1 MSKNQLVYDVNDKP
15 AFGKNLVFAFQQV
28 LAIMAATIAVPTII
42 GLPTQIPA
50 AILGAGL
57 GTIVYLLFTKFKSP
71 VIISSSFAFLS
82 SLSTA
87 LCFGYCG
94 IILGGI
100 LAGLVYV
107 VLALIIKFAGSKW
120 VSKLMPPVII
130 GPTVALIGLSLAGS
144 AMGDIVKASGLKEV
158 AGEWVAVTNGS
169 YNLVALL
176 CGLVTLITICIC
188 STQKRFKMGRLIP
201 FIIGIGAGYAV
212 ASFFSIFGYACN
224 VEYLQIVNWKPL
236 VANFA
241 ALGDST
247 ASVGAKFQ
255 SFLNYPDFALIEAIK
270 ELVTGNVSE
279 AVKIAVSAATDG
291 KVTASTLTWAGV
303 GEVALA
309 FIPVALVVFAE
320 HIADHKNLGSIIGRD
335 LVEGEPG
342 LCRTLLGDGV
352 GSMAGTVFGICPNTT
367 YGESVG
373 CVAITKNASVSTIF
387 LAAIMCI
394 VLSFISPLMALLRT
408 IPACVMG
415 GVCLTLYGFIAV
427 SGLKMF
433 KDINLGDNKNLFTVS
448 TILIA
453 GIGGLSIKIPYK
465 ILSSDLIGQ
474 TIKDGAIVDVVLSPA
489 GTVDKT
495 ITITSIATAL
505 VLGIIVHAIIN
516 AIEKKQGGDGNEE
529 EVKEEPQSLITGA
542 VAPNATFEVGV
553 DVVKAAEEKAREEE
567 VVEELRE
574 EEKAIE
580 NAESS
585 DKE

>member
-107 VLALIIKFAGSKW
+107 VLAIIIKFAGSKW

-158 AGEWVAVTNGS
+158 AGELVSVTNGS

-224 VEYLQIVNWKPL
+224 VEYLQIVNWKPI
-236 VANFA
+236 VENFA

-279 AVKIAVSAATDG
+279 AVNTATKG
-291 KVTASTLTWAGV
+291 VATTLTWAGV

-453 GIGGLSIKIPYK
+453 GIGGLSIKIPYA
-465 ILSSDLIGQ
+465 LAGD
-474 TIKDGAIVDVVLSPA
+474 
-489 GTVDKT
+489 GTVTKT

-580 NAESS
+580 TAESS

>member
-87 LCFGYCG
+87 LAFGYCG

-158 AGEWVAVTNGS
+158 AGELVSVTNGS

-236 VANFA
+236 VDNFA

-255 SFLNYPDFALIEAIK
+255 SFLNYPDFALIEAIR
-270 ELVTGNVSE
+270 ELVTGNVND
-279 AVKIAVSAATDG
+279 AVKAATKG
-291 KVTASTLTWAGV
+291 VATTLTWAGV

-453 GIGGLSIKIPYK
+453 GIGGLSIKIPYA
-465 ILSSDLIGQ
+465 LAGD
-474 TIKDGAIVDVVLSPA
+474 
-489 GTVDKT
+489 GTVTKT

-529 EVKEEPQSLITGA
+529 FAKEEPQSLITGA
-542 VAPNATFEVGV
+542 VAPNATFDVGV
-553 DVVKAAEEKAREEE
+553 DVVKAAEEKEREEE

-574 EEKAIE
+574 EEKAE
-580 NAESS
+580 EQFESS
-585 DKE
+585 NKE

>member
-1 MSKNQLVYDVNDKP
+1 MNNQLVYDVNDRP
-15 AFGKNLVFAFQQV
+15 PFGKMLIYAFQQV

-50 AILGAGL
+50 AILGAGI

-87 LCFGYCG
+87 IAFGYCG
-94 IILGGI
+94 IILGAI

-107 VLALIIKFAGSKW
+107 VLALIIKFVGSKW

-144 AMGDIVKASGLKEV
+144 AMGDIVKASGATV
-158 AGEWVAVTNGS
+158 NAS

-188 STQKRFKMGRLIP
+188 STQKKFKMGRLIP
-201 FIIGIGAGYAV
+201 FIIGIGTGYAV
-212 ASFFSIFGYACN
+212 ASFFSIFGYCFD
-224 VEYLQIVNWKPL
+224 VEYLKIVNWKPL
-236 VANFA
+236 VENFVKD
-241 ALGDST
+241 GSCTGVT
-247 ASVGAKFQ
+247 A
-255 SFLNYPDFALIEAIK
+255 FLNYPDFCLIEAIK
-270 ELVTGNVSE
+270 ELVNGNVSE
-279 AVKIAVSAATDG
+279 AIL
-291 KVTASTLTWAGV
+291 TASNGTATTITWAGV
-303 GEVALA
+303 GEIMLA

-335 LVEGEPG
+335 LVESEPG

-352 GSMAGTVFGICPNTT
+352 GSIAGTVFGICPNTT

-387 LAAIMCI
+387 TAAIMCI
-394 VLSFISPLMALLRT
+394 ILSFISPIMALLQT
-408 IPACVMG
+408 IPSCVMG

-433 KDINLGDNKNLFTVS
+433 KDIDLGATQNLFTVS

-465 ILSSDLIGQ
+465 ILASDVIGQ
-474 TIKDGAIVDVVLSPA
+474 TIDNGAIVDVVLTPA
-489 GTVDKT
+489 GTVEKT

-505 VLGIIVHAIIN
+505 ILGIVVHAIIQ
-516 AIEKKQGGDGNEE
+516 AIEKKQGDDNQSD
-529 EVKEEPQSLITGA
+529 EPESLIAGA
-542 VAPNATFEVGV
+542 IAPKANFEVGV
-553 DVVKAAEEKAREEE
+553 NEIAIEKQKEREEA
-567 VVEELRE
+567 VVEEFRKE
-574 EEKAIE
+574 EAQEAQEDGEITITE
-580 NAESS
+580 E
-585 DKE
+585 

>member
-107 VLALIIKFAGSKW
+107 VLAIIIKFAGSKW

-158 AGEWVAVTNGS
+158 AGELVSVTNGS

-236 VANFA
+236 VDNFA

-279 AVKIAVSAATDG
+279 AVNTATKG
-291 KVTASTLTWAGV
+291 VATTLTWAGV

-453 GIGGLSIKIPYK
+453 GIGGLSIKIPYA
-465 ILSSDLIGQ
+465 LAGD
-474 TIKDGAIVDVVLSPA
+474 
-489 GTVDKT
+489 GTVTKT

-505 VLGIIVHAIIN
+505 VLGIIVHAIIS

-567 VVEELRE
+567 VVEEFRE

-580 NAESS
+580 TAESS

>member
-1 MSKNQLVYDVNDKP
+1 MSKNQLVYDINDKP
-15 AFGKNLVFAFQQV
+15 ALGKNLVFAFQQV

-87 LCFGYCG
+87 LAFGYCG

-144 AMGDIVKASGLKEV
+144 AMGDITKASG
-158 AGEWVAVTNGS
+158 AAINAS
-169 YNLVALL
+169 YNLVALF

-188 STQKRFKMGRLIP
+188 STQKKFKMGRLIP
-201 FIIGIGAGYAV
+201 FILGIGAGYAV
-212 ASFFSIFGYACN
+212 ASFFSIFGYACH
-224 VEYLQIVNWKPL
+224 VEYLKIVNWQPL
-236 VANFA
+236 VDNFA

-279 AVKIAVSAATDG
+279 AVKTAVSAATDG
-291 KVTASTLTWAGV
+291 KVTAGTLTWAGV
-303 GEVALA
+303 GEVVLA
-309 FIPVALVVFAE
+309 FVPVALVVFAE

-342 LCRTLLGDGV
+342 LERTLLGDGV
-352 GSMAGTVFGICPNTT
+352 GSMVGTLFGICPNTT

-394 VLSFISPLMALLRT
+394 VLSFVSPLMALLRT

-453 GIGGLSIKIPYK
+453 GIGGLSIQIPYK
-465 ILSSDLIGQ
+465 ILKSDIIGQ
-474 TIKDGAIVDVVLSPA
+474 AIKDGAIVDVILKPA

-505 VLGIIVHAIIN
+505 VLGIIVHAIIS

-529 EVKEEPQSLITGA
+529 FAKEEPQSLITGA
-542 VAPNATFEVGV
+542 VAPNATFDVGV
-553 DVVKAAEEKAREEE
+553 DVVKAAEEKEREEE

-574 EEKAIE
+574 EEKAE
-580 NAESS
+580 EQSESS
-585 DKE
+585 NKE